1 MKEQLILLRNRERY
15 DEGTYNPLNAAQ
27 YLECDG
33 FVGLKRALSM
43 TGEEIITE
51 VKDSGLRGRGGAGF
65 PTWRKLE
72 FTAISENDVKYV
84 VCNADEGEP
93 GTNKDRVLLTVD
105 PCAIFEGMAI
115 AGKAIGSHKG
125 YIYLRAEYRY
135 MFDDLEAAIRS
146 CKENNCLGENIFGSG
161 FDFDIELRM
170 GNGAYVCG
178 EETALFESIEG
189 KRGEP
194 RFRPPYPATYG
205 LFGKPTVSNNVETLA
220 NLAPI
225 FRNGAKWYAG
235 FGTEGSTGTK
245 LFTVSGNIY
254 RKGVFE
260 LPMGAN
266 LKELIYG
273 FCGGIA
279 DGRGMAAAFMLGAKG
294 IQMGTVFAASK
305 ESVIHE
311 NYKNSILKA
320 KDIDSRVTGRSTGH
334 PIRVLRNDM
343 ARKYLELEKSG
354 APFEELEQLTL
365 GSLRKAVQEG
375 DTKNGSLMAGQ
386 IAGMIKEER
395 TCADIISSTVSE
407 AGKLMNGVSK
417 NE

>member
-1 MKEQLILLRNRERY
+1 MLMNPESEKVAKVIVE
-15 DEGTYNPLNAAQ
+15 EG
-27 YLECDG
+27 
-33 FVGLKRALSM
+33 
-43 TGEEIITE
+43 
-51 VKDSGLRGRGGAGF
+51 VKVVTTGAGS
-65 PTWRKLE
+65 PEKYMADWK
-72 FTAISENDVKYV
+72 AAGVKVIPV
-84 VCNADEGEP
+84 VASVALAKRMERCGADAVVAEGCEA
-93 GTNKDRVLLTVD
+93 GGHIGELTTMVLVPQVAD
-105 PCAIFEGMAI
+105 AVNIPVI
-115 AGKAIGSHKG
+115 AA
-125 YIYLRAEYRY
+125 
-135 MFDDLEAAIRS
+135 
-146 CKENNCLGENIFGSG
+146 
-161 FDFDIELRM
+161 
-170 GNGAYVCG
+170 
-178 EETALFESIEG
+178 
-189 KRGEP
+189 
-194 RFRPPYPATYG
+194 
-205 LFGKPTVSNNVETLA
+205 
-220 NLAPI
+220 
-225 FRNGAKWYAG
+225 
-235 FGTEGSTGTK
+235 
-245 LFTVSGNIY
+245 
-254 RKGVFE
+254 
-260 LPMGAN
+260 
-266 LKELIYG
+266 
-273 FCGGIA
+273 GGIA

-311 NYKNSILKA
+311 NYKNSIFKA